1 MFCDNVQGLVLQTQ
15 TNGFYT
21 LVGSNLSKFT
31 TDADSELANSS
42 VYSSQLLSDGS
53 YAIGTVSN
61 GIFIVSSQGK
71 MKYHTSEPRL
81 SNNTHC
87 LYLKM
92 QKRTLQDS

>member
-42 VYSSQLLSDGS
+42 VYGSQLL
-53 YAIGTVSN
+53 
-61 GIFIVSSQGK
+61 
-71 MKYHTSEPRL
+71 RW
-81 SNNTHC
+81 
-87 LYLKM
+87 
-92 QKRTLQDS
+92 